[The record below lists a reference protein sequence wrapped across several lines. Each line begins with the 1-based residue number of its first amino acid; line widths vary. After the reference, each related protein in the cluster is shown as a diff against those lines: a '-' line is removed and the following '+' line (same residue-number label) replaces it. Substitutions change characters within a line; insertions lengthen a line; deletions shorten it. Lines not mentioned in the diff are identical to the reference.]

1 MAREDRGEAVL
12 KFEEATAR
20 LREGVRQAQDELDKD
35 GVIQRFEFTFELFW
49 KALKIYFENEG
60 ILCKTPRECLKAAF
74 RYEIV
79 QDELLYVSMLED
91 RNKTSHIYGKEESE
105 RIFQKIKSHY
115 VSAFEKVVDILSK
128 KTRSEK

>member
-1 MAREDRGEAVL
+1 MAAEDRDEAVS
-12 KFEEATAR
+12 KFREATAR
-20 LREGVRQAQDELDKD
+20 LREGVRQAKDELDKD

-60 ILCKTPRECLKAAF
+60 IPCKTPRECLKAAF

-79 QDELLYVSMLED
+79 QDEQLYVYMLED

-105 RIFQKIKSHY
+105 RIFQKIKSDY
-115 VSAFEKVVDILSK
+115 VSAFEKVADVLVK
-128 KTRSEK
+128 KTKPI